1 MRTTLSIDDDILSV
15 AHTLSNERKVSLG
28 HVISDLARK
37 GLRGGNG
44 SYCTSSPDELPFFAV
59 REDAPPITPAM
70 IKSAED
76 EQ

>member
-28 HVISDLARK
+28 QVISDLARK
-37 GLRGGNG
+37 GLRGGRVP
-44 SYCTSSPDELPFFAV
+44 YCASFSDNLPVFTV
-59 REDAPPITPAM
+59 RENAPPITPDM